1 MSSSIIQI
9 TIEPPG
15 HFEAADRDGGLRD
28 KDHQQPEVLDGQD
41 KDEATLYSCSKCR
54 LKVETKVRLKKHK
67 EETHRIFQ
75 CDECDKKCSS
85 SKGLKFHKEDYHNN
99 INNSGKRKFVE
110 SLVQRPLSNK
120 ISTSAGFMVVSNEAS
135 EDEREEHEEGDNPG
149 KKKKKTLS
157 ERLKEPI
164 KVKKDNRSSQTNIN
178 SFRNQFL
185 TMKKKASR
193 LQREVGS
200 EPDFVLIMKNNLQDP
215 KTSNASASA
224 GKYLIYGE
232 GKIRDK
238 LLQSGIQFVAK
249 EMFLLANNVDFTEE
263 VIATRAEESEVW
275 RTPTNVVEEEVV
287 SKSVT
292 KKRRD
297 DVKGQMN
304 SEKRGVFGARKVRT
318 PGFIDYSSSSG
329 STSSDDSTENALS
342 GEKLDIN

>member
-1 MSSSIIQI
+1 MRLQI
-9 TIEPPG
+9 
-15 HFEAADRDGGLRD
+15 
-28 KDHQQPEVLDGQD
+28 
-41 KDEATLYSCSKCR
+41 
-54 LKVETKVRLKKHK
+54 ETVDFVTR
-67 EETHRIFQ
+67 TTNND
-75 CDECDKKCSS
+75 DECDKKCSS

-120 ISTSAGFMVVSNEAS
+120 ISTSAGFMVVPNEPS

-263 VIATRAEESEVW
+263 VIATRAEESEVL
-275 RTPTNVVEEEVV
+275 RTPTNVVE
-287 SKSVT
+287 
-292 KKRRD
+292 
-297 DVKGQMN
+297 
-304 SEKRGVFGARKVRT
+304 
-318 PGFIDYSSSSG
+318 
-329 STSSDDSTENALS
+329 
-342 GEKLDIN
+342 

>member
-1 MSSSIIQI
+1 VRGSSSSSSPSSPSPSPSFNIPAILSSSIIQI

-157 ERLKEPI
+157 
-164 KVKKDNRSSQTNIN
+164 
-178 SFRNQFL
+178 
-185 TMKKKASR
+185 
-193 LQREVGS
+193 
-200 EPDFVLIMKNNLQDP
+200 
-215 KTSNASASA
+215 
-224 GKYLIYGE
+224 
-232 GKIRDK
+232 
-238 LLQSGIQFVAK
+238 
-249 EMFLLANNVDFTEE
+249 
-263 VIATRAEESEVW
+263 
-275 RTPTNVVEEEVV
+275 
-287 SKSVT
+287 
-292 KKRRD
+292 
-297 DVKGQMN
+297 
-304 SEKRGVFGARKVRT
+304 
-318 PGFIDYSSSSG
+318 
-329 STSSDDSTENALS
+329 
-342 GEKLDIN
+342 DI

>member
-1 MSSSIIQI
+1 MRGSSSSSSPSPSPSFNIPAILSSSIIQI

-200 EPDFVLIMKNNLQDP
+200 EPDFVLIMKNNL
-215 KTSNASASA
+215 
-224 GKYLIYGE
+224 
-232 GKIRDK
+232 
-238 LLQSGIQFVAK
+238 
-249 EMFLLANNVDFTEE
+249 
-263 VIATRAEESEVW
+263 
-275 RTPTNVVEEEVV
+275 
-287 SKSVT
+287 
-292 KKRRD
+292 
-297 DVKGQMN
+297 
-304 SEKRGVFGARKVRT
+304 
-318 PGFIDYSSSSG
+318 
-329 STSSDDSTENALS
+329 
-342 GEKLDIN
+342 